1 MEGSGLSEPGVAWKG
16 PQTALTNSLKENLM
30 DTKQQDATLILKLY
44 ELRRDETLRRA
55 RNWYVTEFQP
65 ESAKDVIRLMV
76 SGQEQSAYYRMI
88 TSYWDMAASLVNN
101 GGIDEKM
108 FLEANTEHIGIF
120 ARIEPFI
127 AEVREAFG
135 EADYLIHL
143 ERLVMKIPNAKEVMA
158 NRRKLFERWSKT
170 KKTDR

>member
-1 MEGSGLSEPGVAWKG
+1 
-16 PQTALTNSLKENLM
+16 M
-30 DTKQQDATLILKLY
+30 DPKQQDVGLILKLY
-44 ELRRDETLRRA
+44 ELRRDEMMRRA

-65 ESAKDVIRLMV
+65 ESAKDIIKLML
-76 SGQEQSAYYRMI
+76 SGQEQSSYYRMV
-88 TSYWDMAASLVNN
+88 TSYWDMAASFVNN

-108 FLEANTEHIGIF
+108 FLESNTEHIGIF

-158 NRRKLFERWSKT
+158 NRRKLFERWAKA
-170 KKTDR
+170 K

>member
-1 MEGSGLSEPGVAWKG
+1 M
-16 PQTALTNSLKENLM
+16 N
-30 DTKQQDATLILKLY
+30 TKQQDADLILRLY
-44 ELRRDETLRRA
+44 ELRRDEMLRRA

-65 ESAKDVIRLMV
+65 ASAKDIIKLML

-108 FLEANTEHIGIF
+108 FLDANTEHLGIF

-127 AEVREAFG
+127 AEVREVFG
-135 EADYLIHL
+135 EASYLAHL
-143 ERLVMKIPNAKEVMA
+143 ETLVMKIPNAREIMA
-158 NRRKLFERWSKT
+158 NRRKLFESWAKNKQSGPLT
-170 KKTDR
+170 KI

>member
-1 MEGSGLSEPGVAWKG
+1 
-16 PQTALTNSLKENLM
+16 M
-30 DTKQQDATLILKLY
+30 DPKQQDVGLILKLY
-44 ELRRDETLRRA
+44 ELRRDEMMRRA

-65 ESAKDVIRLMV
+65 ESAKDIIKLML
-76 SGQEQSAYYRMI
+76 SGQEQSSYYRMV
-88 TSYWDMAASLVNN
+88 TSYWDMAASFVNN

-108 FLEANTEHIGIF
+108 FLESNTEHIGIF

-143 ERLVMKIPNAKEVMA
+143 ERLVMKIPNAKEIMA
-158 NRRKLFERWSKT
+158 NRRKLFERWIKAKQTS
-170 KKTDR
+170 

>member
-1 MEGSGLSEPGVAWKG
+1 
-16 PQTALTNSLKENLM
+16 M
-30 DTKQQDATLILKLY
+30 DPKQQDVGLILKLY
-44 ELRRDETLRRA
+44 ELRRDEMLRRA

-65 ESAKDVIRLMV
+65 ESAKDIIRLML
-76 SGQEQSAYYRMI
+76 SGQEQSSYYRMV
-88 TSYWDMAASLVNN
+88 TSYWDMAASFVNN

-127 AEVREAFG
+127 AEVREAFA

-143 ERLVMKIPNAKEVMA
+143 ERLVMKIPNAKEIMA
-158 NRRKLFERWSKT
+158 NRRKLFERWTKT
-170 KKTDR
+170 KQTS